1 MPPQPA
7 TLRVRGTAHAETDA
21 DFAVL
26 SIAIAHESP
35 TADEA
40 VRRAGATADDVRR
53 ALDGE
58 DVRRSAMS
66 SLVTSRTYRWEERTG
81 EQVASGW
88 QARVSGSAEVQ
99 ARHVS
104 NVAARV
110 GGAGAQLGGIRWE
123 LETDNPIHREVRRSA
138 VAAAYR
144 AAEDFADALDR
155 GLGSLRALADPGLL
169 AADQGMVMMAA
180 PMMAEGKMRAG
191 GPPTV
196 DLDPPQITV
205 TATVEATF
213 EV

>member
-7 TLRVRGTAHAETDA
+7 TLRVRGTATAEAVA

-26 SIAIAHESP
+26 SIAIAHEST

-40 VRRAGATADDVRR
+40 VQRASVTATHLRRT
-53 ALDGE
+53 LEGE
-58 DVRRSAMS
+58 DVRRF
-66 SLVTSRTYRWEERTG
+66 SLSGLMTSRTYRWEERTG

-88 QARVSGSAEVQ
+88 QVTVSGNANVL
-99 ARHVS
+99 APHVAT
-104 NVAARV
+104 VAGRV
-110 GGAGAQLGGIRWE
+110 NAAGAELGSVRWE

-155 GLGSLRALADPGLL
+155 VLGSLRALADPGLL
-169 AADQGMVMMAA
+169 GADQGVVTMAL

-196 DLDPPQITV
+196 DLDPPNITV